1 MRSDDELLLDIL
13 LYAKE
18 ARELAAGKDQSRF
31 ETDREL
37 QLALAKLIEIIGE
50 AAARLSTPA
59 LDRLPQLPWA
69 DVIGM
74 RHRLVHDYFRIDLEV
89 LWMVVQADLG
99 PIIAAVEP
107 LVPPEEPAP

>member
-18 ARELAAGKDQSRF
+18 ARELAAGKDQPQF
-31 ETDREL
+31 QADREL
-37 QLALAKLIEIIGE
+37 QLPLANLIEIIGE
-50 AAARLSTPA
+50 AAARPSTPA
-59 LDRLPQLPWA
+59 LDRMRRVPWA
-69 DVIGM
+69 EVTGM
-74 RHRLVHDYFRIDLEV
+74 RHRLVHDDFRIDLEV
-89 LWMVVQADLG
+89 LWAVVQTDLA